1 MIYLDNAA
9 TRKPLLHAVEKA
21 DKYLKECFF
30 NPSAMYKNGIETK
43 KELEIYRSEILRFF
57 PSFYDITFTSCGTE
71 ADNTAIFSFCKRG
84 NFITSLG
91 EHSAVF
97 ECFNE
102 LKKKGA
108 DVRFAPLNNDGSV
121 NVEELLKL
129 VDEKTSFVSIV
140 HVNNET
146 GAIND
151 VNAIATQVKKK
162 NPSVIFHSDGIQAF
176 GKIQYALSDSVD
188 LYSISAHKIGGL
200 KGTGALIRKKKLN
213 LNPYLIGGGQ
223 EGGLRS
229 GTENLFGIAV
239 FAEAT
244 KSHLNC
250 IKENYQKVLD
260 LKQLFIE
267 KLDKSLIKIISSNQ
281 SSPYILSLSAEGL
294 RGEVIMHML
303 EDFGIIIGTGS
314 ACSSKNPH
322 SRILK
327 ACGYNAKTLDGML
340 RVSFNESNT
349 QEEILFTVEKLN
361 ECVKRLKGIMKRW
374 KEL

>member
-9 TRKPLLHAVEKA
+9 TTKPLLCAIESA
-21 DKYLKECFF
+21 DKFLKDCYF

-43 KELEIYRSEILRFF
+43 KELDACRAEILRSF
-57 PSFYDITFTSCGTE
+57 PPMFDLTFTSCGTE

-91 EHSAVF
+91 EHSAVN

-108 DVRFAPLNNDGSV
+108 DVRFAKLNADGSV
-121 NVEELLKL
+121 DVENLLSL
-129 VDEKTSFVSIV
+129 VDEKTTFVSIV

-151 VNAIATQVKKK
+151 VNSIASQIKKK
-162 NPSVIFHSDGIQAF
+162 NPNVIFHSDGIQAF
-176 GKIQYALSDSVD
+176 GKIPFVCSDFID

-213 LNPYLIGGGQ
+213 LNPYLFGGGQ
-223 EGGLRS
+223 ENGLRS
-229 GTENLFGIAV
+229 GTENVFGIKV
-239 FAEAT
+239 FAEVT
-244 KSHLNC
+244 KIHSLSLN
-250 IKENYQKVLD
+250 ENYNKVSS
-260 LKQLFIE
+260 LKALFIDN
-267 KLDKSLIKIISSNQ
+267 LDKNIVKIISSNN

-294 RGEVIMHML
+294 RGEVVMHML

-327 ACGYNAKTLDGML
+327 ACGYNAKTLDGAL
-340 RVSFNESNT
+340 RISFNENNT
-349 QEEILFTVEKLN
+349 EDEILFAVDKLN
-361 ECVKRLKGIMKRW
+361 ECVKRLKGIMRK
-374 KEL
+374 

>member
-9 TRKPLLHAVEKA
+9 TTKPLLCAIESA
-21 DKYLKECFF
+21 DKFLKDCYF

-43 KELEIYRSEILRFF
+43 KELDACRAEILRSF
-57 PSFYDITFTSCGTE
+57 PPMFDLTFTSCGTE

-91 EHSAVF
+91 EHSAVN

-108 DVRFAPLNNDGSV
+108 DVRFAKLNADGSV
-121 NVEELLKL
+121 DVENLLSL
-129 VDEKTSFVSIV
+129 VDEKTTFVSIV

-151 VNAIATQVKKK
+151 VNSIASQIKKK
-162 NPSVIFHSDGIQAF
+162 NPNVIFHSDGIQAF
-176 GKIQYALSDSVD
+176 GKIPFVCSDFID

-213 LNPYLIGGGQ
+213 LNPYLFGGGQ
-223 EGGLRS
+223 ESGLRS
-229 GTENLFGIAV
+229 GTENVFGIKV
-239 FAEAT
+239 FAEAR
-244 KSHLNC
+244 KIHSLSLN
-250 IKENYQKVLD
+250 ENYNKVSS
-260 LKQLFIE
+260 LKALFIDN
-267 KLDKSLIKIISSNQ
+267 LDKNIVKIISSNN

-294 RGEVIMHML
+294 RGEVVMHML
-303 EDFGIIIGTGS
+303 EDHGIIIGTGS

-327 ACGYNAKTLDGML
+327 ACGYNAKTLDGAL
-340 RVSFNESNT
+340 RISFNENNT
-349 QEEILFTVEKLN
+349 EDEILFAVDKLN
-361 ECVKRLKGIMKRW
+361 ECVKRLKGIMRKW

>member
-9 TRKPLLHAVEKA
+9 TTKPLLCAIESA
-21 DKYLKECFF
+21 DKFLKDCYF

-43 KELEIYRSEILRFF
+43 KELDTCRAEILRSF
-57 PSFYDITFTSCGTE
+57 PPMFELTFTSCGTE

-91 EHSAVF
+91 EHSAVN

-108 DVRFAPLNNDGSV
+108 DVRFAKLNADGSV
-121 NVEELLKL
+121 DVENLLSL
-129 VDEKTSFVSIV
+129 VDEKTTFVSIV

-151 VNAIATQVKKK
+151 VNSIASQIKKK
-162 NPSVIFHSDGIQAF
+162 NPNVIFHSDGIQAF
-176 GKIQYALSDSVD
+176 CKIPFVCSDFID

-213 LNPYLIGGGQ
+213 LNPYLFGGGQ
-223 EGGLRS
+223 ESGLRS
-229 GTENLFGIAV
+229 GTENVFGIKV

-244 KSHLNC
+244 KIHSLNLN
-250 IKENYQKVLD
+250 ENYNKVSS
-260 LKQLFIE
+260 LKALFVD
-267 KLDKSLIKIISSNQ
+267 KLDKNIVKIISSNN

-294 RGEVIMHML
+294 RGEVVMHML

-327 ACGYNAKTLDGML
+327 ACGYNAKALDGAL
-340 RVSFNESNT
+340 RVSFNENNT
-349 QEEILFTVEKLN
+349 EEEVLYAVEKLN
-361 ECVKRLKGIMKRW
+361 ECVKRLKGIMRK
-374 KEL
+374 

>member
-9 TRKPLLHAVEKA
+9 TTKPLLSAIESA
-21 DKYLKECFF
+21 DKFLKDNYF

-43 KELEIYRSEILRFF
+43 KDIESCRAEILRCF
-57 PSFYDITFTSCGTE
+57 PPVFDLTFTSCGTE

-84 NFITSLG
+84 NFIASSG
-91 EHSAVF
+91 EHSAVY

-102 LKKKGA
+102 LKKRGA
-108 DVRFAPLNNDGSV
+108 DVRFAPLNLDGSV
-121 NVEELLKL
+121 NVDELLKL

-151 VNAIATQVKKK
+151 INAISAQIKKK
-162 NPSVIFHSDGIQAF
+162 NPNVIFHSDGIQAF
-176 GKIQYALSDSVD
+176 GKIPFVCKDSID

-200 KGTGALIRKKKLN
+200 KGTGALVRKKKLN
-213 LNPYLIGGGQ
+213 LTPYLLGGGQ

-229 GTENLFGIAV
+229 GTENVFGIKI

-244 KSHLNC
+244 KEHNLNLN
-250 IKENYQKVLD
+250 ENYQKVSA
-260 LKQLFIE
+260 LKSLFIE
-267 KLDKSLIKIISSNQ
+267 KLDKSIIKTISSDN

-294 RGEVIMHML
+294 RGEVVMHML
-303 EDFGIIIGTGS
+303 EDHGIIIGTGS

-327 ACGYNAKTLDGML
+327 ACGYNAKTLDGAL
-340 RVSFNESNT
+340 RVSFNENNT
-349 QEEILFTVEKLN
+349 EEEVLYAVEKLN
-361 ECVKRLKGIMKRW
+361 ECVKRLKGIMRK
-374 KEL
+374 

>member
-9 TRKPLLHAVEKA
+9 TTKPLLSAVEKA
-21 DKYLKECFF
+21 DKFLKDSYF

-43 KELEIYRSEILRFF
+43 KELEGFKNKILRHF
-57 PSFYDITFTSCGTE
+57 PPIYDLTFTSCGTE

-84 NFITSLG
+84 NFITTLG
-91 EHSAVF
+91 EHSAVY

-102 LKKKGA
+102 LKKRGA
-108 DVRFAPLNNDGSV
+108 DVRFAPLNLDGSV

-129 VDEKTSFVSIV
+129 VDEKTTFVSVV

-151 VNAIATQVKKK
+151 VNAIAKQIKSK
-162 NPSVIFHSDGIQAF
+162 NQNVIFHSDGIQAF
-176 GKIQYALSDSVD
+176 GKIPYVLSADID

-200 KGTGALIRKKKLN
+200 KGNGALIRKKKLN
-213 LNPYLIGGGQ
+213 LTPYLIGGGQ

-229 GTENLFGIAV
+229 GTENVFGIAV
-239 FAEAT
+239 FAEAV
-244 KSHLNC
+244 KAHFEN
-250 IKENYQKVLD
+250 IKENYQKVSS

-267 KLDKSLIKIISSNQ
+267 KLDTSIIKIISSEK
-281 SSPYILSLSAEGL
+281 SSPYVLSLSAEGL
-294 RGEVIMHML
+294 RGEVVMHML
-303 EDFGIIIGTGS
+303 EDFGVIIGTGS

-327 ACGYNAKTLDGML
+327 ACGYGAKTLDGML
-340 RVSFNESNT
+340 RISFCNNNT
-349 QEEILFTVEKLN
+349 EEEILFAVEKLN
-361 ECVKRLKGIMKRW
+361 ECVKRLKGIMRK
-374 KEL
+374 